1 MLHIKNFIT
10 KVSSLEARMSKD
22 LVMPIADARG
32 LRDEISCLLAE
43 LQELNK
49 TSSLKSGTDVIQVE
63 IKGGSF

>member
-1 MLHIKNFIT
+1 
-10 KVSSLEARMSKD
+10 
-22 LVMPIADARG
+22 MPIADARG